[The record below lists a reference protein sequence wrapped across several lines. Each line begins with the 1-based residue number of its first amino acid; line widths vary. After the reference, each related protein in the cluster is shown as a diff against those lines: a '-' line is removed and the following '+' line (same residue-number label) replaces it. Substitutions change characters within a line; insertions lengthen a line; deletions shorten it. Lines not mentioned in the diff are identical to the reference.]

1 MAIFNEIAVSLYL
14 YMMIGLG
21 MTNDVAIMDHI
32 GLGLLSILVFTVFIN
47 LIKAIAVD
55 GLALI

>member
-21 MTNDVAIMDHI
+21 MTNDIATMDHI
-32 GLGLLSILVFTVFIN
+32 GLALLSILIFTVLIN

-55 GLALI
+55 V